1 MEIAI
6 FGAMAVLVMAGGIV
20 SAIVDERK
28 ERRGK

>member
-6 FGAMAVLVMAGGIV
+6 FGVVAILVMAGGIA
-20 SAIVDERK
+20 SSMVDERK